1 MTPLF
6 LINQCSLDIT
16 LELEYRER
24 IKEIEE
30 QYLKRLDYNKTMK
43 HYKWIVDNWLAL
55 YLISRK

>member
-30 QYLKRLDYNKTMK
+30 QYLKRLDYAKTTK
-43 HYKWIVDNWLAL
+43 HYRWIVDN
-55 YLISRK
+55 